1 MINPSG
7 ISSVDNLRQFARNS
21 SLPDN
26 ASATLTATA
35 KARQQL
41 TKDTIV
47 NQQQAELQ
55 QASTPSA
62 SLNND
67 NNTAKA
73 ADTASDSVRVSST
86 IGKAASSGML
96 TRDEAVAIY
105 QKIAGML

>member
-7 ISSVDNLRQFARNS
+7 ISSVDNLRLLARNS

-26 ASATLTATA
+26 ASSSMTATA
-35 KARQQL
+35 QVRQQL
-41 TKDTIV
+41 TKDATL
-47 NQQQAELQ
+47 NQQQTELQ
-55 QASTPSA
+55 QASTA
-62 SLNND
+62 ATTTN
-67 NNTAKA
+67 NNTANA
-73 ADTASDSVRVSST
+73 NDAASDSVRVSST

>member
-7 ISSVDNLRQFARNS
+7 ISSVDNLRQLARNS

-26 ASATLTATA
+26 ASSTMTATA
-35 KARQQL
+35 KVRQQL
-41 TKDTIV
+41 TKEATV

-55 QASTPSA
+55 QASTQSA

-67 NNTAKA
+67 NNTVKT

>member
-7 ISSVDNLRQFARNS
+7 ISSVDNLRLLARNS

-26 ASATLTATA
+26 ASSALTATA
-35 KARQQL
+35 KVRQQL
-41 TKDTIV
+41 TKDATV

-55 QASTPSA
+55 QASTS
-62 SLNND
+62 SVSVNND
-67 NNTAKA
+67 NNAVKA
-73 ADTASDSVRVSST
+73 ADTASDSVRVSSS